1 MNKSVENVENDV
13 VQVEIKEIVEYAGHS
28 ISANGAVSLT
38 VKASY
43 SELPNSIQMCQLLNN
58 DVTIKA
64 KVPGEKAMMLGMFRV
79 KNINIEDDGENKI
92 KFAGLSQ
99 SVEVDNLN
107 RLPLNDSDTKQFKI
121 LVEAEVEIEREDDEE
136 GDDW

>member
-1 MNKSVENVENDV
+1 MNKPVESDV
-13 VQVEIKEIVEYAGHS
+13 VQVKIKEVVEYAGHS
-28 ISANGAVSLT
+28 ISANGAVNLT
-38 VKASY
+38 VKAGY

-64 KVPGEKAMMLGMFRV
+64 KAPGVKAMMLGMFRV
-79 KNINIEDDGENKI
+79 KNINIEDDGESKL

-107 RLPLNDSDTKQFKI
+107 RLPLNDSDTKQFQI

>member
-1 MNKSVENVENDV
+1 MNKPVESDV
-13 VQVEIKEIVEYAGHS
+13 VQVKIKEVVEYAGHS
-28 ISANGAVSLT
+28 ISANGAVNLT
-38 VKASY
+38 VKAGY

-64 KVPGEKAMMLGMFRV
+64 KVPGVKAMMLGMFRV
-79 KNINIEDDGENKI
+79 KNINIEDDGESKL

-107 RLPLNDSDTKQFKI
+107 RLPLNDSDTKQFQI

>member
-1 MNKSVENVENDV
+1 MNKPVESDV
-13 VQVEIKEIVEYAGHS
+13 VQVKIKEVVEYAGHS
-28 ISANGAVSLT
+28 ISANGAVNLT
-38 VKASY
+38 VKAGY

-64 KVPGEKAMMLGMFRV
+64 KVPGAKAMMLGMFRV
-79 KNINIEDDGENKI
+79 KNINIEDDGESKL

-107 RLPLNDSDTKQFKI
+107 RLPLNDSDTKQFQI

>member
-1 MNKSVENVENDV
+1 MNKPIENDV
-13 VQVEIKEIVEYAGHS
+13 VQIKIKEVVEYAGHS
-28 ISANGAVSLT
+28 ISANGAVNLT
-38 VKASY
+38 VKAGY
-43 SELPNSIQMCQLLNN
+43 SELPNSMKMCQLLNN

-64 KVPGEKAMMLGMFRV
+64 KVPGAKAMMLGMFRV
-79 KNINIEDDGENKI
+79 KNINIEDDGESKL

-107 RLPLNDSDTKQFKI
+107 RLPLNDSDTKQFQI

>member
-1 MNKSVENVENDV
+1 MNKPVESEVVEV
-13 VQVEIKEIVEYAGHS
+13 KIKEVVEYAGHS
-28 ISANGAVSLT
+28 VSANGAVNLT
-38 VKASY
+38 LKASY

-64 KVPGEKAMMLGMFRV
+64 KVPGAKAMMLGMFRV
-79 KNINIEDDGENKI
+79 KNINIEDDGESKL

-107 RLPLNDSDTKQFKI
+107 RLPLSDSDPKQFKI
-121 LVEAEVEIEREDDEE
+121 MVEAEVEIEKEDDEE

>member
-1 MNKSVENVENDV
+1 MNKPVESAEADV
-13 VQVEIKEIVEYAGHS
+13 VEIKIKEVVEYAGHS
-28 ISANGAVSLT
+28 ISANGAVNLT
-38 VKASY
+38 VKAGY

-64 KVPGEKAMMLGMFRV
+64 KAPGAKAMMLGMFRV
-79 KNINIEDDGENKI
+79 KNINIEDDGESKL

-107 RLPLNDSDTKQFKI
+107 RLPLNDSDTKQFQI